1 MEENLFNRQSV
12 PCSPSKNRLAVPI
25 NTLTLEMLKKAL
37 DKAIE
42 EENYELASM
51 LRDELNQR
59 DKSKNEG

>member
-1 MEENLFNRQSV
+1 
-12 PCSPSKNRLAVPI
+12 
-25 NTLTLEMLKKAL
+25 MLKKAL

-59 DKSKNEG
+59 DKSNNEG